1 MGKALSV
8 DLRKRIL
15 NDVDQ
20 GLSALAV
27 AEKYHVARRTVNS
40 LVHHRRST
48 GSLEPI
54 RGRQGRKST
63 LEPRRQEILEIIDLN
78 SSVTL
83 ESLRSQLGLVISLP
97 ALWRTLRRWGIRLKK
112 SGPRGGAATPRC
124 ASETPLVGD
133 SGSASV
139 RTKTRVS

>member
-1 MGKALSV
+1 MGKPLSV

-15 NDVDQ
+15 GDVDR

-27 AEKYHVARRTVNS
+27 AEKYDVSRRTVNA
-40 LVHHRRST
+40 LVHHRERT

-63 LEPRRQEILEIIDLN
+63 LEPRKQEILHAIDQN

-83 ESLRSQLGLVISLP
+83 ESLRSQLGLVISLS
-97 ALWRTLRRWGIRLKK
+97 ALWRALQSWGIRLKK
-112 SGPRGGAATPRC
+112 SRPRG
-124 ASETPLVGD
+124 
-133 SGSASV
+133 
-139 RTKTRVS
+139 